1 MSLSDE
7 GHFETGKHLDVARPS
22 LAALSHIYS
31 ESQELRGLTQEGL
44 KNPAFFL
51 EKELS

>member
-31 ESQELRGLTQEGL
+31 ESWELRELTQEGL
-44 KNPAFFL
+44 KSPVLLL
-51 EKELS
+51 ERELS